1 MVLEEAI
8 NKLVRDSVNLVLE
21 TPGYTI
27 RSKQRDAPR
36 PQGAYA
42 VVDFLASESLGWEQ
56 RIFEN
61 NEPYEKQL
69 NYFGFSPDATA
80 LGFGDLNNDQIGG
93 KFISV
98 YQDPSGKII
107 IQDLTEYISGLRN
120 ITMSINFYRA
130 NAMDNSR
137 KVRIGLV
144 RESIQSLFSYAGVGL
159 VSRSEVRDIDSPTDD
174 GWEERSQFDLVLNTV
189 ATDQDIVRSIQA
201 IDMASEF
208 QYRGLKYNFNTEV

>member
-1 MVLEEAI
+1 MLLEEPI
-8 NKLVRDSVNLVLE
+8 NKLVRDVVNLVLE

-27 RSKQRDAPR
+27 KTKQEGAPR

-56 RIFEN
+56 RIFKDN
-61 NEPYEKQL
+61 VDNL
-69 NYFGFSPDATA
+69 D
-80 LGFGDLNNDQIGG
+80 
-93 KFISV
+93 V
-98 YQDPSGKII
+98 
-107 IQDLTEYISGLRN
+107 TEYISGLRN

-144 RESIQSLFSYAGVGL
+144 RESIQSLFSSAGVGL
-159 VSRSEVRDIDSPTDD
+159 VSRSEVRDIDGPTDD

-189 ATDQDIVRSIQA
+189 ATDQDIVKSIQA
-201 IDMASEF
+201 IDIASEF

>member
-1 MVLEEAI
+1 MLLEEAI
-8 NKLVRDSVNLVLE
+8 NKLVRDVVNLVLE

-27 RSKQRDAPR
+27 KAKQEYAPR

-56 RIFEN
+56 RIFKDN
-61 NEPYEKQL
+61 VDNL
-69 NYFGFSPDATA
+69 D
-80 LGFGDLNNDQIGG
+80 
-93 KFISV
+93 V
-98 YQDPSGKII
+98 
-107 IQDLTEYISGLRN
+107 TEYISGLRN

-144 RESIQSLFSYAGVGL
+144 RESIQSLFSSAGVGL

-189 ATDQDIVRSIQA
+189 ATDQDIVKSIQA
-201 IDMASEF
+201 IDITSEV
-208 QYRGLKYNFNTEV
+208 QYRGPKYTFNIEV

>member
-1 MVLEEAI
+1 MLLEEAI
-8 NKLVRDSVNLVLE
+8 NKLVRDTVNLVLE

-27 RSKQRDAPR
+27 KAKQENAPR

-56 RIFEN
+56 HIFKDN
-61 NEPYEKQL
+61 TDNL
-69 NYFGFSPDATA
+69 D
-80 LGFGDLNNDQIGG
+80 
-93 KFISV
+93 V
-98 YQDPSGKII
+98 
-107 IQDLTEYISGLRN
+107 TEYISGLRN
-120 ITMSINFYRA
+120 ITMSINFYRD

-144 RESIQSLFSYAGVGL
+144 RESIQSLFSSAGVGL
-159 VSRSEVRDIDSPTDD
+159 VSRSGVRDIDSPTDD

-201 IDMASEF
+201 IDMAGEF
-208 QYRGLKYNFNTEV
+208 QYRGLTYNFDIEV

>member
-1 MVLEEAI
+1 MLLEEAI
-8 NKLVRDSVNLVLE
+8 NKLVRDVVNLVLE

-27 RSKQRDAPR
+27 KAKQEDAPR

-56 RIFEN
+56 RIFKDN
-61 NEPYEKQL
+61 VDNL
-69 NYFGFSPDATA
+69 D
-80 LGFGDLNNDQIGG
+80 
-93 KFISV
+93 V
-98 YQDPSGKII
+98 
-107 IQDLTEYISGLRN
+107 TEYISGLRN

-144 RESIQSLFSYAGVGL
+144 RESIQSLFSSAGVGL

-189 ATDQDIVRSIQA
+189 ATDQDIVKSIQA
-201 IDMASEF
+201 IDITSEV
-208 QYRGLKYNFNTEV
+208 QYRGPKYTFNIEV

>member
-1 MVLEEAI
+1 MLLEEPI
-8 NKLVRDSVNLVLE
+8 NKLVRDVVNLVLE

-27 RSKQRDAPR
+27 KTKQEGAPR

-56 RIFEN
+56 RIFKDN
-61 NEPYEKQL
+61 VDNL
-69 NYFGFSPDATA
+69 D
-80 LGFGDLNNDQIGG
+80 
-93 KFISV
+93 V
-98 YQDPSGKII
+98 
-107 IQDLTEYISGLRN
+107 TEYISGLRN

-144 RESIQSLFSYAGVGL
+144 RESIQSLFSSAGVGL

>member
-1 MVLEEAI
+1 MLLEEPI
-8 NKLVRDSVNLVLE
+8 NKLVRDVVNLVLE

-27 RSKQRDAPR
+27 KTKQEGAPR

-56 RIFEN
+56 RIFKDN
-61 NEPYEKQL
+61 VDNL
-69 NYFGFSPDATA
+69 D
-80 LGFGDLNNDQIGG
+80 
-93 KFISV
+93 V
-98 YQDPSGKII
+98 
-107 IQDLTEYISGLRN
+107 TEYISGLRN

-144 RESIQSLFSYAGVGL
+144 RESIQSLFSSAGVGL

-189 ATDQDIVRSIQA
+189 ATDQDIVKSIQA
-201 IDMASEF
+201 IDIASEF

>member
-1 MVLEEAI
+1 MLLEEAI
-8 NKLVRDSVNLVLE
+8 NKLVRDVVNLVLE

-27 RSKQRDAPR
+27 KAKQEYAPR

-56 RIFEN
+56 RIFKDN
-61 NEPYEKQL
+61 VDNL
-69 NYFGFSPDATA
+69 D
-80 LGFGDLNNDQIGG
+80 
-93 KFISV
+93 V
-98 YQDPSGKII
+98 
-107 IQDLTEYISGLRN
+107 TEYISGLRN

-144 RESIQSLFSYAGVGL
+144 RESIQSLFSSAGVGL

-189 ATDQDIVRSIQA
+189 ATDQDIVKSIQA
-201 IDMASEF
+201 IDITSEV

>member
-1 MVLEEAI
+1 MLLEEPI
-8 NKLVRDSVNLVLE
+8 NKLVRDVVNLVLE

-27 RSKQRDAPR
+27 KTKQEGAPR

-56 RIFEN
+56 RIFKDN
-61 NEPYEKQL
+61 VDNL
-69 NYFGFSPDATA
+69 D
-80 LGFGDLNNDQIGG
+80 
-93 KFISV
+93 V
-98 YQDPSGKII
+98 
-107 IQDLTEYISGLRN
+107 TEYISGLRN

-144 RESIQSLFSYAGVGL
+144 RESIQSLFSSAGVGL
-159 VSRSEVRDIDSPTDD
+159 VSRSEVRDIDGPTDD

-189 ATDQDIVRSIQA
+189 ATDQDIVKSIQA
-201 IDMASEF
+201 IDIASEF
-208 QYRGLKYNFNTEV
+208 QYRGLKYNFNIEV

>member
-1 MVLEEAI
+1 MLLEEAI
-8 NKLVRDSVNLVLE
+8 NKLVRDVVNLVLE

-27 RSKQRDAPR
+27 KAKQEDAPR

-56 RIFEN
+56 RIFKDN
-61 NEPYEKQL
+61 VDNL
-69 NYFGFSPDATA
+69 D
-80 LGFGDLNNDQIGG
+80 
-93 KFISV
+93 V
-98 YQDPSGKII
+98 
-107 IQDLTEYISGLRN
+107 TEYISGLRN

-144 RESIQSLFSYAGVGL
+144 RESIQSLFSSAGVGL

-174 GWEERSQFDLVLNTV
+174 GWEERSQFDLVLNTL
-189 ATDQDIVRSIQA
+189 ATDQDIVKSIQA
-201 IDMASEF
+201 IDITSEV
-208 QYRGLKYNFNTEV
+208 QYRGPKYTFNIEV

>member
-1 MVLEEAI
+1 MVLEEVI
-8 NKLVRDSVNLVLE
+8 NKLMRDTVNLVLE

-27 RSKQRDAPR
+27 KAKQEDAPR

-56 RIFEN
+56 RIFE
-61 NEPYEKQL
+61 
-69 NYFGFSPDATA
+69 D
-80 LGFGDLNNDQIGG
+80 ND
-93 KFISV
+93 
-98 YQDPSGKII
+98 DNL
-107 IQDLTEYISGLRN
+107 DLTENISGLKN

-144 RESIQSLFSYAGVGL
+144 RESIQSLFSSAGVGL
-159 VSRSEVRDIDSPTDD
+159 VIRSEVRDIDSPTDD
-174 GWEERSQFDLVLNTV
+174 GWEDRSQFDLVLNTV

-208 QYRGLKYNFNTEV
+208 QYRGLKYNFNIEV

>member
-1 MVLEEAI
+1 MLLEEPI
-8 NKLVRDSVNLVLE
+8 NKLVRDVVNLVLE

-27 RSKQRDAPR
+27 KTKQEGAPR

-56 RIFEN
+56 RIFKDN
-61 NEPYEKQL
+61 VDNL
-69 NYFGFSPDATA
+69 D
-80 LGFGDLNNDQIGG
+80 
-93 KFISV
+93 V
-98 YQDPSGKII
+98 
-107 IQDLTEYISGLRN
+107 TEYISGLRN

-144 RESIQSLFSYAGVGL
+144 RESIQSLFSSAGVGL

-174 GWEERSQFDLVLNTV
+174 GWEDRSQFDLVLNTV

-208 QYRGLKYNFNTEV
+208 QYRGLKYNFNIEV